1 MSHRK
6 IPGEIKYCL
15 CFNNWENLVN
25 AELEEMLISVMKT
38 VKDHLYSNENY
49 YYAISLYEI
58 AG

>member
-15 CFNNWENLVN
+15 CFINWKNLVN
-25 AELEEMLISVMKT
+25 AELGEMLISVTKT
-38 VKDHLYSNENY
+38 VKDQLYSNENY
-49 YYAISLYEI
+49 DYAISLYEI